1 MSRENILDRLRAGD
15 VLVHDGATG
24 TELEA
29 CGVDSN
35 SGAWSA
41 TANLEAPDVLR
52 AIHEDYLSAGAD
64 IITAN
69 NYCTGP
75 SFLDRTGEGAR
86 WREYSQ
92 AGLDV
97 ALAARD
103 AIDRDAYVAGGMYP
117 NGVFGQ
123 ELSNRAR
130 LLADGGADLIL
141 VEYSPSVS
149 DCVDAAQACAEID
162 LPLFLGIANLNED
175 GNLADGTPIETLVSA
190 LQGHRVDGLLIMCTF
205 PPAVSKALRRL
216 RASFSGFIG
225 AYPHV
230 GSPSNPEYTPDVLA
244 EYAAAW
250 KEMGAQVIGG
260 CCGTGPSH
268 IAAVASALK

>member
-1 MSRENILDRLRAGD
+1 VSRKDISDRLRAGE

-29 CGVDSN
+29 RGVDCS

-41 TANLEAPDVLR
+41 AANLDAPNVLR
-52 AIHEDYLSAGAD
+52 TIHEDYLSAGAD

-92 AGLDV
+92 AGLDI

-103 AIDRDAYVAGGMYP
+103 GFNRNAYVAGGMSP
-117 NGVFGQ
+117 AGAFGQ
-123 ELSNRAR
+123 EYTERAR
-130 LLADGGADLIL
+130 LLAAGGADFIL
-141 VEYSPSVS
+141 AESLSSVS
-149 DCVDAAQACAEID
+149 DCVDAAAACAEID
-162 LPLFLGIANLNED
+162 LPLFLGIGNLNED

-190 LQGHRVDGLLIMCTF
+190 LQGHRIDGLLFMCTF
-205 PPAVSKALRRL
+205 PPAVSKALPRL

-225 AYPHV
+225 AYPHA
-230 GSPSNPEYTPDVLA
+230 GLPSNPEYTPDVLA
-244 EYAAAW
+244 EYAADW
-250 KEMGAQVIGG
+250 KQMGAQVIGG

-268 IAAVASALK
+268 IVALASALR